1 MPLTTRTQSWIKFF
15 RDQIR
20 DLTEGQFTVLD
31 SRGKMRLQYR
41 VTGEKAQSLMLPYDF
56 SKSETTK
63 ALKRIGEIYK
73 RFYNSKGKKTLAQAA
88 AITEASSSQHKL
100 SWDELMDEYRK
111 FVPNASDKTW
121 KKSYVPVLTKAGLL
135 MQRTKGKPI
144 DGESLMLKSL
154 EQWEQ
159 GTRGRQIARRSL
171 KNFLNWAVLR
181 GKIPAAYAPPATVPE
196 IRKPKRIGFAL
207 SDVQI
212 LRLIESETDEKW
224 RFGLQLLSVYGLP
237 PEELRFLRFKGNE
250 LWSIYQKS
258 KGGTKGDKTEP
269 RRLHPLLLTNMDGE
283 IIDWKLEKRL
293 KAGESL
299 PPLGQEGKGS
309 EALRTRLRGKPV
321 WKALQ
326 KEAEHIGEF
335 LVPYT
340 FRHRY
345 AKASHASGFP
355 VSNIAAAMGHSIE
368 VHLESYA
375 RFVPDG
381 TADLYA
387 KRNKTVK
394 AA

>member
-1 MPLTTRTQSWIKFF
+1 MPLTKRTQNWVKFF
-15 RDQIR
+15 REQVNES
-20 DLTEGQFTVLD
+20 TSGQFKVLD

-41 VTGEKAQSLMLPYDF
+41 PIGEKAQSLMLPFDF
-56 SKSETTK
+56 EKKETSK
-63 ALKRIGEIYK
+63 ALRRIEEVFKNFIK
-73 RFYNSKGKKTLAQAA
+73 AKGKKTLSQAA
-88 AITEASSSQHKL
+88 SITEASSSKHQIP
-100 SWDELMDEYRK
+100 WDELIGEFRK
-111 FVPNASDKTW
+111 FVPNAGEKTW
-121 KKSYVPVLTKAGLL
+121 KKSYIPVLTRAGLL
-135 MQRTKGKPI
+135 MQRTKGKPV

-171 KNFLNWAVLR
+171 RNFLDWAVVR
-181 GKIPAAYAPPATVPE
+181 GKLPAAYAPPATVPE

-224 RFGLQLLSVYGLP
+224 RFAIQLLSVYGLR
-237 PEELRFLRFKGNE
+237 PEELRHLRFKGNE

-309 EALRTRLRGKPV
+309 EALRTRLRNKTV
-321 WKALQ
+321 WQSLK
-326 KEAEHIGEF
+326 KEAEHIGEV

-355 VSNIAAAMGHSIE
+355 VSNIASAMGHSIE

-387 KRNKTVK
+387 KRNKATK

>member
-1 MPLTTRTQSWIKFF
+1 MPLTKRTQNWVKFF
-15 RDQIR
+15 REQVNESTSGR
-20 DLTEGQFTVLD
+20 FKVLD

-41 VTGEKAQSLMLPYDF
+41 PIGEKAQSLMLPFDF
-56 SKSETTK
+56 EKKETSK
-63 ALKRIGEIYK
+63 ALRRIEEIFK
-73 RFYNSKGKKTLAQAA
+73 NFIKAKGKKTLSQAA
-88 AITEASSSQHKL
+88 SITEASSSKHQIP
-100 SWDELMDEYRK
+100 WDELIGEFRK
-111 FVPNASDKTW
+111 FVPNAGEKTW
-121 KKSYVPVLTKAGLL
+121 KKSYIPVLTRAGLL
-135 MQRTKGKPI
+135 MQRTKGKPV

-171 KNFLNWAVLR
+171 RNFLDWAVIR
-181 GKIPAAYAPPATVPE
+181 GKLPAAYAPPATVPE

-224 RFGLQLLSVYGLP
+224 RFAIQLLSVYGLR
-237 PEELRFLRFKGNE
+237 PEELRHLRFKGNE

-269 RRLHPLLLTNMDGE
+269 RRLHPLLLRNMDGE
-283 IIDWKLEKRL
+283 IVDWKLEKRL

-309 EALRTRLRGKPV
+309 EALRTRLRNKTV
-321 WKALQ
+321 WQSLK
-326 KEAEHIGEF
+326 KEAEHIGEV

-345 AKASHASGFP
+345 AKASHAAGFP
-355 VSNIAAAMGHSIE
+355 ISNIASAMGHSIE

-387 KRNKTVK
+387 KRNKATK